1 MMGEFFRSF
10 GPAAL
15 SVARSPS
22 VVFNST
28 LDVDFQSVAAAAA
41 AQQASSALPTGYEGS
56 TMSITLTLCLLPTLP
71 VSLEFQTCKLGIGPI

>member
-1 MMGEFFRSF
+1 MMGELFRSF

-41 AQQASSALPTGYEGS
+41 AQQASNALPTGYEGS
-56 TMSITLTLCLLPTLP
+56 TMSITLCLLPTL
-71 VSLEFQTCKLGIGPI
+71 SLEFQTCKLGIGAI